1 MHFQKR
7 SCFESCCRAVHLLL
21 QSLLAMESG
30 TEFIDCSEFQRAISE
45 LSFSKERISILDITK
60 DVPSIKLQDKLT
72 EWPGGLKRT
81 TMLM

>member
-21 QSLLAMESG
+21 HSRLAMESG
-30 TEFIDCSEFQRAISE
+30 TELIDCSEFQRAISE

-60 DVPSIKLQDKLT
+60 DVPSIKGSYKINSQN
-72 EWPGGLKRT
+72 GLVG
-81 TMLM
+81 